1 MDHIDRQKRIEER
14 LQRLNETRRTQLLK
28 EPLFSKV
35 GDHLEGSRT
44 PTIIFRDHR
53 LAYANPE
60 ALKKME
66 YSYRQL
72 DTFNSMELDTGPSKK
87 RLDEILAFS
96 AKAGLGN
103 LEFNF
108 TMPTLDKKLLYM
120 TPQLHRFVAEGAEYW
135 ITELKDITKVDPAS
149 ASGKVYTW
157 LQRMFRRQ
165 VLVRDAPEYVTEKFA
180 KELLVPMIDKS
191 SNLLVTLDNTRE
203 IEPPAIRLLGHYTTD
218 PTFKDQIFMTTKHP
232 EIGHWVKFKGVAKDS
247 VYMPS
252 ELPKNL
258 QPELVPV

>member
-14 LQRLNETRRTQLLK
+14 LQRLSETRRTQLLK

-35 GDHLEGSRT
+35 ADRLEESKT
-44 PTIIFRDHR
+44 PTLVFRDHR

-96 AKAGLGN
+96 AKAGLGD

-108 TMPTLDKKLLYM
+108 TMPTLDRKLLYM

-149 ASGKVYTW
+149 ASGKVYSW

-165 VLVRDAPEYVTEKFA
+165 VTVRDAPEYVNERFA
-180 KELLVPMIDKS
+180 KELLTAMIDKS
-191 SNLLVTLDNTRE
+191 SNVLVTLDNTRK
-203 IEPPAIRLLGHYTTD
+203 IESPAIQLLGHYTTE
-218 PTFKDQIFMTTKHP
+218 PVFSDQIFLTTKHP
-232 EIGHWVKFKGVAKDS
+232 EIGHWMRYKGVAKDN
-247 VYMPS
+247 VYVPS
-252 ELPKNL
+252 ELPKDL
-258 QPELVPV
+258 QPALVAV

>member
-14 LQRLNETRRTQLLK
+14 LQRLSENRRTQLLK

-35 GDHLEGSRT
+35 SDSLEASRT

-60 ALKKME
+60 ALKKMD

-72 DTFNSMELDTGPSKK
+72 GTFNKIELDTGPSKK

-96 AKAGLGN
+96 TKAGLGD

-108 TMPTLDKKLLYM
+108 TMPTLDRKLLYM
-120 TPQLHRFVAEGAEYW
+120 TPQLHRFVADGAEYW
-135 ITELKDITKVDPAS
+135 ITELKGVTKVDPAS
-149 ASGKVYTW
+149 ATGKAYSW

-165 VLVRDAPEYVTEKFA
+165 IVLKDAPEYVNRDFAEKLIPIMA
-180 KELLVPMIDKS
+180 DKT
-191 SNLLVTLDNTRE
+191 NNVLVTLDNTRE
-203 IEPPAIRLLGHYTTD
+203 FAEPAIKLLGHYTTE
-218 PTFKDQIFMTTKHP
+218 PTFSDQIFITTRHP
-232 EIGHWVKFKGVAKDS
+232 EIGHWVAYKGVSKKSIYIPGA
-247 VYMPS
+247 
-252 ELPKNL
+252 LPKNI
-258 QPELVPV
+258 QPALVPV